1 MKPYAAPPFGDGMV
15 LQRDVPVRIWGHADP
30 EESVTICLQGKTVTT
45 LSDPEGNWQ
54 TIIAQLAPF
63 GETPDDMSQDFP
75 VIRQKQEKV
84 AGTVSGVWLA
94 STSDAGHPYDIH
106 PKEKR
111 PVGTRMALLA
121 LQHVYALPITGEAP
135 CVSGISH
142 TQDMT
147 AVHFDH
153 AQGGLAV
160 MGDHIQSLQLFDAD
174 CTEIPKE
181 QWNAW
186 AEGSQLI
193 IQMKPDAPQIS
204 QIAFGATPF
213 YRVNLYNMAG
223 LPVRP
228 FTVKV

>member
-1 MKPYAAPPFGDGMV
+1 
-15 LQRDVPVRIWGHADP
+15 
-30 EESVTICLQGKTVTT
+30 
-45 LSDPEGNWQ
+45 
-54 TIIAQLAPF
+54 
-63 GETPDDMSQDFP
+63 
-75 VIRQKQEKV
+75 
-84 AGTVSGVWLA
+84 
-94 STSDAGHPYDIH
+94 
-106 PKEKR
+106 
-111 PVGTRMALLA
+111 
-121 LQHVYALPITGEAP
+121 
-135 CVSGISH
+135 
-142 TQDMT
+142 MT